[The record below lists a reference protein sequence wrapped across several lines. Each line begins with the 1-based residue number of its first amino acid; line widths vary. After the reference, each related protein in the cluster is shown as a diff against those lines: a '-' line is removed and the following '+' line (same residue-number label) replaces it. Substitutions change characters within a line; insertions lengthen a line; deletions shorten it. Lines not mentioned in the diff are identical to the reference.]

1 MESKEEQRARLKKQL
16 DDTHQWPCA
25 FTFKFILPTESDS
38 ESRLKGVFGSSAQF
52 RHRPSRNGRYLAFTI
67 IESVSCAEDVFQRYE
82 DASSIPGIIS
92 L

>member
-1 MESKEEQRARLKKQL
+1 MESNEEQRARLKKQL
-16 DDTHQWPCA
+16 DDTHEWPCS
-25 FTFKFILPTESDS
+25 FTFKFILPTEAES
-38 ESRLKGVFGSSAQF
+38 ENRLKSVFGPAAQF

-82 DASSIPGIIS
+82 SASNIPGIIS